1 MIQLRDISKV
11 FKMGKL
17 EIKVL
22 KEISLTIKKGEYV
35 SIMAPS
41 GAGKSTLMNIIGCL
55 DTPTS
60 GSYILDGDEVS
71 GLNDSRLS
79 AIRNSKIGFIFQAY
93 NLLTGTSAV
102 NNVMLPLVYQNKY
115 PQDARERAE
124 KILKLVGL
132 ENRLA
137 HTPGELSGG
146 EQQRV
151 AIARAMICEPSIL
164 LADEPTGNLDSKSG
178 KEILSIFDKLHHTGK
193 TIILVTHDQ
202 NAAHYA
208 KRIISMR
215 DGLIIKDEVT
225 PQNHSP
231 AKPQLSIN
239 N

>member
-1 MIQLRDISKV
+1 MIHLKDISKV
-11 FKMGKL
+11 YKIGKI
-17 EIKVL
+17 EVKVL
-22 KEISLTIKKGEYV
+22 KGVSLSIEKGEYV
-35 SIMAPS
+35 SVMAPS

-60 GSYILDGDEVS
+60 GSYLLDGDEVS

-93 NLLTGTSAV
+93 NLLPGTSAI
-102 NNVMLPLVYQNKY
+102 NNVILPLVYQNKY

-124 KILKLVGL
+124 KILNLVGL

-151 AIARAMICEPSIL
+151 AIARALICEPSIL

-178 KEILSIFDKLHHTGK
+178 KEILSIFDQLHQKGK
-193 TIILVTHDQ
+193 TIVLVTHDQ
-202 NAAHYA
+202 NAAHHA
-208 KRIISMR
+208 KRIISMS
-215 DGLIIKDEVT
+215 DGLIIKDEAT
-225 PQNHSP
+225 LQNHV
-231 AKPQLSIN
+231 LV
-239 N
+239 